1 MSSATA
7 LVKEVEATLRDAP
20 IEKRT
25 DVLRRVT
32 DLFLVSASTADGPQV
47 AVFDGVMAQLVT
59 YVEQKAVGY

>member
-1 MSSATA
+1 MSSALS

-32 DLFLVSASTADGPQV
+32 DLFVASASTAD
-47 AVFDGVMAQLVT
+47 
-59 YVEQKAVGY
+59 EQ